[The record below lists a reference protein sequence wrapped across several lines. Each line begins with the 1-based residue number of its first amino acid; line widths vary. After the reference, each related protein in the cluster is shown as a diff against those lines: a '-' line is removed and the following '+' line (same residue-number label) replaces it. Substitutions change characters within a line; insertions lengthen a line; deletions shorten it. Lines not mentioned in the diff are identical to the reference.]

1 MIRDI
6 PKYERSLLE
15 EQDETMEGSDTERP
29 RDSIEDVFFAGRSG
43 KIGRE
48 SEVPY

>member
-1 MIRDI
+1 M
-6 PKYERSLLE
+6 LE
-15 EQDETMEGSDTERP
+15 QQDETMEGSDTERP